1 MRPTMRSAQCCNSNL
16 KQPNEN
22 LVHLTLNPL
31 TVNKPLN
38 YLQCTLLAFQ
48 CYFSVY
54 YHCIILV
61 SLITPTSD
69 DLIQR

>member
-1 MRPTMRSAQCCNSNL
+1 MRPTMRSAQCCNSNP

-22 LVHLTLNPL
+22 FVHLTLNPL

-54 YHCIILV
+54 YCIILV

>member
-1 MRPTMRSAQCCNSNL
+1 MRPTMRPAQCCNPNP

-38 YLQCTLLAFQ
+38 YLQGALLALQ
-48 CYFSVY
+48 CYFSVFF
-54 YHCIILV
+54 IIVLF
-61 SLITPTSD
+61 
-69 DLIQR
+69 